1 MNASTCLEALLDAT
15 LNPQGFARLRRGSTW
30 YRPVDG
36 IDQIVGLR
44 HSRSGNGTAVWFG
57 AERAGNALGAMHELS
72 PVAPL
77 SNTWWW
83 PSPLDAADAES
94 LAAQLRHIV
103 LPYFTAMPPAPA
115 QAEQA
120 VVSALRPLA
129 ALDPPFAAEG
139 LVHWRRR
146 GAVIDLVVP
155 ELLADACFVR
165 VWFAVWHDTLTGG
178 LSGEPPAGVTLAASH
193 PFGRD
198 GLDGDPLLA
207 LYLTRDGAGAP
218 ALDGAQIAAGAT
230 AWFAGLMSADDVRA
244 QIRPE
249 YRRHFDEQR

>member
-1 MNASTCLEALLDAT
+1 MNAGTGLEALLDAT
-15 LNPQGFARLRRGSTW
+15 LNPQGFARLRSGSTW

-44 HSRSGNGTAVWFG
+44 RSRSGNGTAVWFG
-57 AERAGNALGAMHELS
+57 AERAGNALGAVHELS

-94 LAAQLRHIV
+94 LTAQLRHIV

-115 QAEQA
+115 LAEQA
-120 VVSALRPLA
+120 VVSALLPLA
-129 ALDPPFAAEG
+129 ALDPPFVAAG

-165 VWFAVWHDTLTGG
+165 VWFAVWHEALASG
-178 LSGEPPAGVTLAASH
+178 LSGEPPAGVTLAAAHS
-193 PFGRD
+193 FGHD

-207 LYLTRDGAGAP
+207 LHLTRGRDGEP
-218 ALDGAQIAAGAT
+218 ALDGAHIAAGAA
-230 AWFAGLMSADDVRA
+230 AWFAGLTSADDVRA

-249 YRRHFDEQR
+249 YRRHFDEQV